1 MEILL
6 IRKNITKSIS
16 LMNKINLINSNI
28 RIFKIITSIKEGLE
42 IINQTSIDAII
53 IDYEIFKEINI
64 VEFSSLENSIKF
76 MIIISDKLMITK
88 QGKCIFSTEEN
99 VSENI
104 LKLTKQYLNNENDI
118 KEFISEELKYLG
130 YNLSYKGSKYLLEC
144 IYYIYKHYDKYD
156 EDNYSEVYSVIAQ
169 KYNTSINTLKCNITR
184 ATSIMFI
191 ECEESKLKSYLGTCT
206 LPKTGSRIVIYTILN
221 KLNKMF

>member
-64 VEFSSLENSIKF
+64 MDFSNLENSIKF
-76 MIIISDKLMITK
+76 MIIISDKLIITK
-88 QGKCIFSTEEN
+88 QGKCIFSAEEN
-99 VSENI
+99 VSKNI